1 LYYLKKQSTMGKR
14 QAAIS
19 NGGKKKRSKKAA
31 TVPVVP
37 VPVAVSA
44 VAVAAAAVIP
54 PRVLLIGRKG
64 IKKVL
69 FDILKFPS
77 PVASSAVATAA
88 FAVPV
93 IPVPVIGTVNR
104 TSDIRKLL
112 GSEHKLVVSSVQD
125 QEGILKFADNVV
137 NLILTKNCTYN
148 LRRCPTSLS
157 QAWYQMRSSLM
168 SLDIDAYYENCTV
181 RTLIHSTN
189 SLPNLKSLTMRQPLF
204 NIANRRRYLG
214 IGWTTLSQT
223 CYDDDNVCVKTNP
236 NLKRISIKPG
246 VWSVKKE
253 LDNLKEFVETNPSIE
268 YMDVI
273 HHEDYEDRYR
283 TRRYDSDK
291 RTKEISQAE
300 DIVKS
305 AVNTLAKNRA
315 LSVETTAME
324 GGVIASFKLEEIFA
338 THCYINVFD
347 RTPGA
352 PLYPRAYGGFLD
364 APPDPFRKA
373 DSMTPLFDVIK
384 YLVGGPTRNSRK
396 CTGGD
401 DAVNQATIFA
411 NVDEANFN
419 EANVNESTVLTDDTI
434 LANVADFKASYGIK

>member
-1 LYYLKKQSTMGKR
+1 MAKRKSSPQQGSKNKKSKN
-14 QAAIS
+14 AA
-19 NGGKKKRSKKAA
+19 AFP
-31 TVPVVP
+31 VQLVVP
-37 VPVAVSA
+37 VPVPVPVPVADVAVIPVRAIGRDEIRDDIKEVLVDIFAASA
-44 VAVAAAAVIP
+44 VAASAVTTAAVT
-54 PRVLLIGRKG
+54 VS
-64 IKKVL
+64 V
-69 FDILKFPS
+69 
-77 PVASSAVATAA
+77 V
-88 FAVPV
+88 
-93 IPVPVIGTVNR
+93 PVPVIGTVNR

-112 GSEHKLVVSSVQD
+112 GSENKLVVSSVLGQD
-125 QEGILKFADNVV
+125 GILKFADDVV

-148 LRRCPTSLS
+148 LRRCPTSNS

-181 RTLIHSTN
+181 STLIHSTN

-273 HHEDYEDRYR
+273 NHEDYEDRYR

-352 PLYPRAYGGFLD
+352 PLAPRAYGGFLD
-364 APPDPFRKA
+364 APPDPFRMA

-384 YLVGGPTRNSRK
+384 YLVGGPTRN
-396 CTGGD
+396 D
-401 DAVNQATIFA
+401 
-411 NVDEANFN
+411 VDEA
-419 EANVNESTVLTDDTI
+419 T
-434 LANVADFKASYGIK
+434 

>member
-1 LYYLKKQSTMGKR
+1 MGKR
-14 QAAIS
+14 QAKS
-19 NGGKKKRSKKAA
+19 RGGKNKRIKNVA
-31 TVPVVP
+31 TVPVQVVVP
-37 VPVAVSA
+37 VPVAATASA
-44 VAVAAAAVIP
+44 VAAVAVMDIKELLFKVLRCPAPAPVAA
-54 PRVLLIGRKG
+54 
-64 IKKVL
+64 
-69 FDILKFPS
+69 S
-77 PVASSAVATAA
+77 
-88 FAVPV
+88 AVPV
-93 IPVPVIGTVNR
+93 IPVVRVIGTVNR
-104 TSDIRKLL
+104 TSDIRNLL
-112 GSEHKLVVSSVQD
+112 GSENKLVVSSVLGQD
-125 QEGILKFADNVV
+125 GILKFADDVV

-148 LRRCPTSLS
+148 LRRCPTSIS

-181 RTLIHSTN
+181 RTLIHST
-189 SLPNLKSLTMRQPLF
+189 TMRQPLL

-273 HHEDYEDRYR
+273 NHVEYEDRYR
-283 TRRYDSDK
+283 IRRYDSDK
-291 RTKEISQAE
+291 RTKEISQA
-300 DIVKS
+300 DGIVKS

-315 LSVETTAME
+315 FAIKTTAME
-324 GGVIASFKLEEIFA
+324 GVVIPSFKLEEIFA

-352 PLYPRAYGGFLD
+352 PLAPRAYGGFL
-364 APPDPFRKA
+364 PPDPFREA

-384 YLVGGPTRNSRK
+384 FLVGGPTSNSRRV
-396 CTGGD
+396 T
-401 DAVNQATIFA
+401 
-411 NVDEANFN
+411 
-419 EANVNESTVLTDDTI
+419 
-434 LANVADFKASYGIK
+434 

>member
-1 LYYLKKQSTMGKR
+1 
-14 QAAIS
+14 
-19 NGGKKKRSKKAA
+19 
-31 TVPVVP
+31 
-37 VPVAVSA
+37 
-44 VAVAAAAVIP
+44 
-54 PRVLLIGRKG
+54 
-64 IKKVL
+64 
-69 FDILKFPS
+69 
-77 PVASSAVATAA
+77 
-88 FAVPV
+88 
-93 IPVPVIGTVNR
+93 
-104 TSDIRKLL
+104 
-112 GSEHKLVVSSVQD
+112 
-125 QEGILKFADNVV
+125 
-137 NLILTKNCTYN
+137 
-148 LRRCPTSLS
+148 
-157 QAWYQMRSSLM
+157 
-168 SLDIDAYYENCTV
+168 
-181 RTLIHSTN
+181 
-189 SLPNLKSLTMRQPLF
+189 
-204 NIANRRRYLG
+204 
-214 IGWTTLSQT
+214 
-223 CYDDDNVCVKTNP
+223 
-236 NLKRISIKPG
+236 LKRISIKPG

-253 LDNLKEFVETNPSIE
+253 LDNLKVFVETNPSIE

-273 HHEDYEDRYR
+273 NHEDYEDRYR